1 MNLLKIG
8 RLGAEVEFQRNYKKA
23 TPVDIGKLLVK
34 RLPELGPSFIKI
46 GQFMSTRDD
55 IFGEALSNELKAL
68 QDSTTPINSEY
79 VRKTL
84 DALPLESYEVDPVA
98 SASIGQVNKATLK
111 TGETV
116 AIKIRRPDVEK
127 NIKEDFDVLLNLI
140 KLIKVFTDNR
150 RILELEIVFRE
161 YYSVLLEEIDFKREV
176 ANMTQFRKNF
186 ANISWVKVPF
196 VYPHL
201 STCEVIVMEFVGG
214 LKVDRL
220 RRQYTRVQCKN
231 ASKKLI
237 QAFITQFLEHRL
249 VHIDPHPGN
258 LAVTPT
264 GQLVFYDYGMCMDIS
279 NEPFAKRFDEFLLYL
294 FDKDAEKLGQFLV
307 ETGIIEVLPG
317 NMALFKAFVKL
328 FLSYTDNL
336 NIQEFRAN
344 YLKQLDT
351 LGGMPFF
358 ISSKF
363 VMMLRG
369 LAILEGVVKTVY
381 PEFNYQESLMPFVQD
396 KVMSIDYFEKRIQG
410 DIRLYQDLPS
420 SFEMAQLQIEVLE
433 KKMEQQQ
440 ANSIPRGAAI
450 AVGFVALI
458 GFIIN

>member
-8 RLGAEVEFQRNYKKA
+8 RLGAEIEYQRNYKKA

-34 RLPELGPSFIKI
+34 RFPELGPSFIKI

-55 IFGEALSNELKAL
+55 IFGEPLANELKAL
-68 QDSTTPINSEY
+68 QDSTTPIKTDY
-79 VRKTL
+79 VDKAL
-84 DALPLESYEVDPVA
+84 KALPLKSYELTPVA
-98 SASIGQVNKATLK
+98 SASIGQVNRAYLQN
-111 TGETV
+111 GQEV
-116 AIKIRRPDVEK
+116 AIKIRRPAVEK
-127 NIKEDFDVLLNLI
+127 NIKEDFEVLLNLI
-140 KLIKVFTDNR
+140 KFVKLFTDNR

-161 YYSVLLEEIDFKREV
+161 YYSVLLEEIDFAREV
-176 ANMTQFRKNF
+176 ANMKKFRRNFKNV
-186 ANISWVKVPF
+186 SWVKVPQ
-196 VYPHL
+196 VHQEL
-201 STCEVIVMEFVGG
+201 CTRELIVMEFVDG
-214 LKVDRL
+214 LKVDKL
-220 RRQYTRVQCKN
+220 HKKYSKEQCKN
-231 ASKKLI
+231 ASKKII
-237 QAFITQFLEHRL
+237 QAFIMQFLDHRL

-258 LAVTPT
+258 LAVTPS

-279 NEPFAKRFDEFLLYL
+279 TEQFAIRFDEFLLYL
-294 FDKDAEKLGQFLV
+294 FDKDAEKLGAFLV

-328 FLSYTDNL
+328 FLSYTNNL

-369 LAILEGVVKTVY
+369 LAILEGVVKAVD
-381 PEFNYQESLMPFVQD
+381 PDFNYQESLMPFVQD
-396 KVMSIDYFEKRIQG
+396 KVMSIDYFEKKVQG
-410 DIRLYQDLPS
+410 DIKLYQDLPT

-440 ANSIPRGAAI
+440 ANSVPK
-450 AVGFVALI
+450 AVSVFVGVMALI
-458 GFIIN
+458 GIFA